1 MFIRIHNLSKH
12 FADNTVLSGVN
23 LMITAPH
30 KYGLIGSNG
39 SGKTT
44 FLKILAGLEKQD
56 RGTIEIDPPRSK
68 INYIAQALY
77 IDNLLENL
85 SFSNQAVTAFIYLLA
100 SHREY
105 FDLWKSIY
113 FSTFNQDDIRVWDKY
128 MERGGYELESKIFQL
143 CKRYHIEPD
152 EKVANLSGG
161 QKTRLQL
168 IKLHLFESDVLLLDE
183 PTNNLDQ
190 DGIDEFYNFIKEFEG
205 IVIMASHDRNLLN
218 SCVDKI
224 LLIESKSIF
233 EYTGNY
239 DKYYQQKT
247 LERLQAEKR
256 LKENEKKIAN
266 LNFAAKRLERIV
278 SKHIERKQQL
288 KKALSK
294 AATLDRKTK
303 ALKTRFIKQKLKLYR
318 DNDRMQANYLL
329 ERQSKKL
336 RQNRQ
341 SILNKAQQI
350 AEKFETSKF
359 GWTMKLNFGTHKVE
373 GDFVLEVQDLV
384 CGYGDRKIIENFNL
398 TIRPSDKIALIGQNG
413 VGKSTLLKTL
423 AGIIKP
429 ISGTID
435 IAPTCKIGYL
445 DQENMLLDSRS
456 TVIEEFLKDAR
467 NMNEQEARAFLHFF
481 LFAGDMPL
489 RKVGTLSEGEKVKL
503 KLAKLLYSKANFL
516 LLDEPT
522 NHLDIPSQEVVEKA
536 LKDFDG
542 AMILVTHDK
551 TLLQNLGIQKSIK
564 LERVR

>member
-128 MERGGYELESKIFQL
+128 MEIGGYELESKIFQL

-318 DNDRMQANYLL
+318 DNDRMQAKYLL

-341 SILNKAQQI
+341 SILNKAQQL
-350 AEKFETSKF
+350 AEKFEISKF
-359 GWTMKLNFGTHKVE
+359 GWTMKLDFGTQKVE

-384 CGYGDRKIIENFNL
+384 CGYGDLKIIENFNL
-398 TIRPSDKIALIGQNG
+398 TIKPSDKIALIGQNG

-423 AGIIKP
+423 AGIINP
-429 ISGTID
+429 ISGI
-435 IAPTCKIGYL
+435 IKMASTCKIGYL
-445 DQENMLLDSRS
+445 DQENMSLDSKS

-467 NMNEQEARAFLHFF
+467 NMNEQKARSFLHFF

-551 TLLQNLGIQKSIK
+551 TLLQNLGIQKYIK

>member
-1 MFIRIHNLSKH
+1 MFVRIHNLSKH

-23 LMITAPH
+23 LMLTAPH

-44 FLKILAGLEKQD
+44 FLKILAGLERHD
-56 RGTIEIDPPRSK
+56 RGNIEIDPPHAR
-68 INYIAQALY
+68 INYIPQALY
-77 IDNLLENL
+77 IDNLIQNL
-85 SFSNQAVTAFIYLLA
+85 LSSNYDITAFIYLLA

-105 FDLWKSIY
+105 FDLWKSIHT
-113 FSTFNQDDIRVWDKY
+113 SKFNQDGIEVWDKY
-128 MERGGYELESKIFQL
+128 MEIGGYELENKIFQL
-143 CKRYHIEPD
+143 CKKYDIDPD
-152 EKVANLSGG
+152 AKVVNLSGG
-161 QKTRLQL
+161 QKTRLQ
-168 IKLHLFESDVLLLDE
+168 IIRLHLFEGDILLLDE

-190 DGIDEFYNFIKEFEG
+190 EGMDEFYQFIREFEG

-224 LLIESKSIF
+224 LLIDNKSLV

-256 LKENEKKIAN
+256 LKENEKKISKLN
-266 LNFAAKRLERIV
+266 LAAKRIERIV
-278 SKHIERKQQL
+278 SKHIERKQNLQ
-288 KKALSK
+288 KALSK
-294 AATLDRKTK
+294 VAKLDRKTK
-303 ALKTRFIKQKLKLYR
+303 ALKTKLIKQKLKLYR
-318 DNDRMQANYLL
+318 DNDRMQAKYLL

-341 SILNKAQQI
+341 VILDKAQQI
-350 AEKFETSKF
+350 AEKSEPTKF
-359 GWTMKLNFGTHKVE
+359 GWSMKLDFGTQKVE
-373 GDFVLEVQDLV
+373 GDVVLEVQDLV
-384 CGYGDRKIIENFNL
+384 CGYGDLKIIENFNL
-398 TIRPSDKIALIGQNG
+398 TIKPSDKIALIGQNG

-423 AGIIKP
+423 AGILKP
-429 ISGTID
+429 LSGTIK

-445 DQENMLLDSRS
+445 DQENMALDQKSM
-456 TVIEEFLKDAR
+456 VIEEFLKDAR
-467 NMNEQEARAFLHFF
+467 DMNEQEARSFLHFF

-503 KLAKLLYSKANFL
+503 KLAKLLYSKANL
-516 LLDEPT
+516 LFLDEPT
-522 NHLDIPSQEVVEKA
+522 NHLDIPSQEAVEKA

-542 AMILVTHDK
+542 AMILVTHDR
-551 TLLQNLGIQKSIK
+551 TLLQNLGIQKTIK